1 MPWSEI
7 TDCVADPN
15 QPANLK
21 CLEALYTNVISA
33 IVSLAGLA
41 LFIMLVIGGFTYLT
55 AGADAEKAAKAQ
67 KTMGWAIGGI
77 VFMILS
83 YIILRV
89 ISWII
94 GTPLYIFEIP
104 YFGPTPTPTPVTP

>member
-1 MPWSEI
+1 MGPKPWSEF
-7 TDCVADPN
+7 TDCVSDPN

-21 CLEALYTNVISA
+21 CLEALYSNAISA

-41 LFIMLVIGGFTYLT
+41 LFVMLVIGGFTYLT
-55 AGADAEKAAKAQ
+55 AGADAGKAAKAP
-67 KTMGWAIGGI
+67 KTMGLAVGGI

-89 ISWII
+89 ISWIV
-94 GTPLYIFEIP
+94 GTNLLIFVIP
-104 YFGPTPTPTPVTP
+104 YF